1 MKEIGLWN
9 QFCNACTSQWQTAG
23 NKRFAYDKEKELSDI
38 ITDILGNS
46 WIGGQV
52 LKYVGEIW
60 NTKRLDGVIPE
71 VNFFKITVYTF
82 IWWIKEFKK
91 KYTNPALKE
100 KHWPEFV
107 MKVAEFHLR
116 NISVDPVE
124 KKRFFTMIEFLKEG
138 EVAGLIP
145 PENYF
150 LEIATLSYRWW
161 LQEAESFTDRDE
173 GEEFK
178 K

>member
-1 MKEIGLWN
+1 MKEKDLWK
-9 QFCNACTSQWQTAG
+9 QFCNGCTSQWRAAG
-23 NKRFAYDKEKELSDI
+23 NKRFAYDKEKELSDV

-46 WIGGQV
+46 WLGGQI
-52 LKYVGEIW
+52 LKYTGEIW
-60 NTKRLDGVIPE
+60 NMKRMYGVVPE

-82 IWWIKEFKK
+82 IWWIKEFNQ

-100 KHWPEFV
+100 RYWPEFV
-107 MKVAEFHLR
+107 MKVAEFNLR
-116 NISVDPVE
+116 NMSSDPVE
-124 KKRFFTMIEFLKEG
+124 KKQFFTMIKMLKEY
-138 EVAGLIP
+138 EDTQCNP
-145 PENYF
+145 SENFF

-161 LQEAESFTDRDE
+161 MQEAGYFTDRDE